1 MASLKGDTSILSV
14 GDLLQQLCGSQKIG
28 SLSVKQGEHRKVVHV
43 GPEGLRLV
51 FSSNSRATSLG
62 EILIRTKK
70 LTLQELDILLAQQK
84 RTGKRLGELVARLGK
99 VSKQDIQNA
108 LREQVQEE
116 IYDLFTWNEAQ
127 FEFEEEPAPPPS
139 PDNPM
144 YEIVLDANPTSILLE
159 ASRRADEM
167 QMVMKVVRNEALV
180 PFRTTRVFSPQGLPL
195 PPDLLSAVYR
205 EINGRAGVAEVV
217 RRSLFPRFD
226 ALRAM
231 YVLLSK
237 GFAKVVDREGA
248 TMMVLQQE
256 TKRRP
261 PSVRIPALNGRGKTL
276 LLLGDMIKYRSA
288 LAQILRGAGYQVI
301 EEVASGMAGLL
312 AQKSRADAAVLDI
325 SINVDDGFTFCAW
338 LRDNLN
344 VPIVVLSA
352 DPSREAGL
360 RALDAGA
367 RSYVVKPFTSEVVL
381 RTIAGLLQASPAPG
395 RVS

>member
-1 MASLKGDTSILSV
+1 
-14 GDLLQQLCGSQKIG
+14 
-28 SLSVKQGEHRKVVHV
+28 
-43 GPEGLRLV
+43 
-51 FSSNSRATSLG
+51 
-62 EILIRTKK
+62 
-70 LTLQELDILLAQQK
+70 
-84 RTGKRLGELVARLGK
+84 